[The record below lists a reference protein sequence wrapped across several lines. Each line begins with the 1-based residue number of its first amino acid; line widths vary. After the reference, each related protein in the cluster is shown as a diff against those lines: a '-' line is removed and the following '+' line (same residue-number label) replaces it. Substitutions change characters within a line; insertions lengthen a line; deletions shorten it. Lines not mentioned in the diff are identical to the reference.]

1 MSCTQLIISQTIIP
15 MVSRFFQFKSPWS
28 GTNPKAA
35 PLAKRFLRLT
45 RQPRRRRQAQG
56 FSLILVFLLVL
67 TVLTTT
73 TALNS
78 RIIAGLYGQSLQ
90 GKLRMARNAA
100 ENGLILAS
108 SELNKPGNRLLLGEE
123 NWSNWLNRWN
133 GQNYFTMHN
142 YAGMN
147 GDCKIYGSGTY
158 QVTEQAAKLASESA
172 LQIETGA
179 NQGSKIIAFYL
190 YDKNYNPVQKA
201 SKTELSHLVLASQG
215 YYNSNTAYKAG
226 ETWKVDEGSNA
237 YNSSLYKTT
246 KYVLQQEYDVI
257 PKCCGRSFGG
267 DFGTDSKIPDG
278 GGSCPDGRFV
288 EWFIR
293 GATRASAHNNQV
305 AP

>member
-1 MSCTQLIISQTIIP
+1 

-147 GDCKIYGSGTY
+147 GDCKIYGSDTY

-190 YDKNYNPVQKA
+190 YDKNYNPVQ
-201 SKTELSHLVLASQG
+201 
-215 YYNSNTAYKAG
+215 NR
-226 ETWKVDEGSNA
+226 EGQQDRVESF
-237 YNSSLYKTT
+237 SFGFSG
-246 KYVLQQEYDVI
+246 VLQL
-257 PKCCGRSFGG
+257 
-267 DFGTDSKIPDG
+267 
-278 GGSCPDGRFV
+278 
-288 EWFIR
+288 
-293 GATRASAHNNQV
+293 
-305 AP
+305 